1 MRRAKNVLERLCLMQ
16 DYFLERAR
24 VAYPLKAE

>member
-1 MRRAKNVLERLCLMQ
+1 MRRAKNVLERLYLMQ